1 MNIKWEE
8 GAPVPVGRD
17 GHTAVLHNGVVCV
30 GGGCTTD
37 SDAEVEFPHTLDIY
51 HTNTNTWDTID
62 TPHELFAVTVLAG
75 KVVIVGGRA
84 TRDFKVTNKVLVLE
98 IGQWKD
104 YTEMPTA
111 RYKVT
116 AVSHHSIMIVMG
128 GHDGDNTLSIVELF
142 DDTTGQWFK
151 CDADLP
157 QPLSSSQS
165 VIVGDTV
172 FVVGGDTKDINPS
185 TAVYAAPLDTLSSHQ
200 LKWQH
205 LVDTPCSVP
214 AAIGLN
220 NKYLLAV
227 GGNDIYTLNSTW
239 MTIGTIPI
247 WTVGTTVVC
256 DEQSQLVMIGGWD
269 MDGKSINKVWIG
281 SFQ

>member
-62 TPHELFAVTVLAG
+62 TPHELFAVTVLAD
-75 KVVIVGGRA
+75 KVVIVGGRT

-104 YTEMPTA
+104 YAEMPTA

-128 GHDGDNTLSIVELF
+128 G
-142 DDTTGQWFK
+142 
-151 CDADLP
+151 
-157 QPLSSSQS
+157 
-165 VIVGDTV
+165 
-172 FVVGGDTKDINPS
+172 
-185 TAVYAAPLDTLSSHQ
+185 
-200 LKWQH
+200 
-205 LVDTPCSVP
+205 SVP